1 MAIPSRNGPGWMG
14 CLSSRFILHIWK
26 PKLSM
31 TVLVRQGRSQCTIR
45 VMVLNYFS
53 WNIPASENYFCLFVL
68 FYFSP
73 FSLNYWLCGWV
84 DSPRSV
90 PAVKCAPLTRLSR
103 CLSLVSLEFEFG
115 CRRAAAHED
124 RPAYQS
130 DRRVTTQ
137 QLIAGLTWDA
147 TNRTCFQGNSL
158 ETAPNM
164 AYSVSIGYSFMLFSW
179 SGSCALWREWR
190 EWLFGESLNSFGSH
204 LWPVHVEWN
213 HQPALGSWDLREHV
227 FWCFPVVSVE
237 RRGHHHACI
246 VLSRKL

>member
-1 MAIPSRNGPGWMG
+1 MTIPHKRPFGVFIMAIPSRNGPGWMG

-53 WNIPASENYFCLFVL
+53 WNIPASDNYFCLFVL

-73 FSLNYWLCGWV
+73 FSLTYWLCGWV

-115 CRRAAAHED
+115 CPRAAAHED

-137 QLIAGLTWDA
+137 QLIAGLTWDPGGG
-147 TNRTCFQGNSL
+147 THYMKVT
-158 ETAPNM
+158 TYAPPFRPPFFRSPENL
-164 AYSVSIGYSFMLFSW
+164 YSFDPYILAKWGKCRISTPIFHQNWAKCIVSTP
-179 SGSCALWREWR
+179 
-190 EWLFGESLNSFGSH
+190 LFGPL
-204 LWPVHVEWN
+204 
-213 HQPALGSWDLREHV
+213 
-227 FWCFPVVSVE
+227 
-237 RRGHHHACI
+237 
-246 VLSRKL
+246 